1 MTQMVSFYQKTIPE
15 LKPNMLI
22 STLASGISQN
32 ELRQRLL
39 MKLENA
45 IKQ

>member
-1 MTQMVSFYQKTIPE
+1 MTQMVSFCRKNIPE
-15 LKPNMLI
+15 LKPNMLN

-45 IKQ
+45 IKH